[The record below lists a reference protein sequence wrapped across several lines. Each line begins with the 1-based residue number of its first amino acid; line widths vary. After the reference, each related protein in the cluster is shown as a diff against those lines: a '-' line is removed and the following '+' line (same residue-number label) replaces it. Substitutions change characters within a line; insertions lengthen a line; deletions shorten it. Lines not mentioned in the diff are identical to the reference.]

1 MSYEPAFQKAS
12 AELKA
17 LDPDT
22 VAANS
27 GAEYADGRFRLRFF
41 NRTFTVSLPDIEV
54 MEEGLVVP
62 PTTMI
67 QFTLLH
73 YLIRSGG
80 VRSVCVQGGD
90 GSRWVAFRQLP
101 DGLSAGGVFQQM
113 AIGPMVQAFGE
124 DLEGFMEACES
135 LGGTPLNISGD
146 AAYEFHALPKVV
158 IAAVL
163 YLGEEGISPSGN
175 ILYDAACSAYLPLED
190 LILVGEYLSA
200 ALQKHKGLEPPSGT
214 YLF

>member
-17 LDPDT
+17 LDPQE

-27 GAEYADGRFRLRFF
+27 GAEYRDGCFRLQFF
-41 NRTFTVSLPDIEV
+41 NRSFTVGFPDIEV

-62 PTTMI
+62 PPNMI

-73 YLIRSGG
+73 YLIQSGG

-135 LGGTPLNISGD
+135 LGGAKLDISGD

-158 IAAVL
+158 VAAVL

>member
-1 MSYEPAFQKAS
+1 MSYEPAFQKAT

-17 LDPDT
+17 LDQQT

-27 GAEYADGRFRLRFF
+27 GAKYADGRFRLPFF
-41 NRTFTVSLPDIEV
+41 NRTFTVSFPDIEV
-54 MEEGLVVP
+54 MEEGLIVP
-62 PTTMI
+62 PPNMI

-73 YLIRSGG
+73 YLIQSGG

-175 ILYDAACSAYLPLED
+175 SLFDAACSAYLPLED

-200 ALQKHKGLEPPSGT
+200 ALQKHEGLEPPSGT

>member
-17 LDPDT
+17 LDPQE

-27 GAEYADGRFRLRFF
+27 GAEYHDGQFRLQFF
-41 NRTFTVSLPDIEV
+41 NRSFTVSFPDIEV
-54 MEEGLVVP
+54 MEEGLVIP
-62 PTTMI
+62 PPTMI

-73 YLIRSGG
+73 YLIQSGG

-90 GSRWVAFRQLP
+90 GDRWIAFRQLP

-124 DLEGFMEACES
+124 DLEGFMEACEAM
-135 LGGTPLNISGD
+135 GGRPLNISGD
-146 AAYEFHALPKVV
+146 AAYEFHALPRVV
-158 IAAVL
+158 VAAVL

-200 ALQKHKGLEPPSGT
+200 ALQRHKGLEPPSGT

>member
-1 MSYEPAFQKAS
+1 MSYEPAFKKAS

-27 GAEYADGRFRLRFF
+27 GAEYADGRFRLPFF
-41 NRTFTVSLPDIEV
+41 NRTFNVSLPDIEV

-62 PTTMI
+62 PPNMI

-73 YLIRSGG
+73 YLIRSSG

-90 GSRWVAFRQLP
+90 GSRWIAFRQLP

-113 AIGPMVQAFGE
+113 AINPMVQAFGE
-124 DLEGFMEACES
+124 DLDGFRAACEA
-135 LGGTPLNISGD
+135 LGGTALDVSGD
-146 AAYEFHALPKVV
+146 AAYGFRALPKVV
-158 IAAVL
+158 VAAVL
-163 YLGEEGISPSGN
+163 YLGEEGLAPSGN